1 MNQNKKPK
9 KNYISPQIKVI
20 EVELE
25 SCFNSEP
32 LCLTLV
38 NNDENKH
45 LLEKLKVIT

>member
-1 MNQNKKPK
+1 MNQNKKRK
-9 KNYISPQIKVI
+9 KNYMSPKLEVI
-20 EVELE
+20 QVELE

-32 LCLTLV
+32 LCLTSI